1 MWFRIMPRQTKMTQQ
16 CKQQAQTLKLKLE
29 SFGKQLPM
37 PNLEY
42 IAILWEY
49 HQLYNYEAYINIYNH
64 NNKRLFIKIFPI
76 GILPEKRFQLT
87 VPFYYSDDRH
97 CMVGKYNFDL
107 QMLFYFSYYYLE
119 TFFD

>member
-49 HQLYNYEAYINIYNH
+49 HQLYNYEAS
-64 NNKRLFIKIFPI
+64 
-76 GILPEKRFQLT
+76 
-87 VPFYYSDDRH
+87 PFY
-97 CMVGKYNFDL
+97 KYIYIVELMMF
-107 QMLFYFSYYYLE
+107 
-119 TFFD
+119 T

>member
-49 HQLYNYEAYINIYNH
+49 HQLYNYEASPFLWYKYI
-64 NNKRLFIKIFPI
+64 
-76 GILPEKRFQLT
+76 
-87 VPFYYSDDRH
+87 YSRTYD
-97 CMVGKYNFDL
+97 V
-107 QMLFYFSYYYLE
+107 YLKP
-119 TFFD
+119 

>member
-49 HQLYNYEAYINIYNH
+49 HQLYNYEAS
-64 NNKRLFIKIFPI
+64 
-76 GILPEKRFQLT
+76 
-87 VPFYYSDDRH
+87 PFYIYSRTYD
-97 CMVGKYNFDL
+97 V
-107 QMLFYFSYYYLE
+107 YLKPQ
-119 TFFD
+119 TLRSH